1 MNEELNQRVSALEE
15 ARKSGI
21 PGQKAGHKSLNQGQ
35 HLDENLFVIFNESL
49 IFFFGILIY
58 SVEHSGETSGGSG
71 PSQKPAADEG
81 GVYIDS
87 DEEEMIESGQ
97 SSMMLNYTYIP
108 QITFVI

>member
-1 MNEELNQRVSALEE
+1 MKTCLLYLMN
-15 ARKSGI
+15 
-21 PGQKAGHKSLNQGQ
+21 HW
-35 HLDENLFVIFNESL
+35 
-49 IFFFGILIY
+49 FFFGILIY

-108 QITFVI
+108 